1 LTRAASDDEQKRS
14 RGCTGSAS
22 RRWADL
28 AARVSAAPSSELI
41 DPLPE
46 WPWEAGGGDGES
58 FNDDVPVKA
67 WARDV
72 VPIDLV
78 EHTILET
85 LDPRPRD
92 PRRQQP
98 DQPLPTRQLVDTA
111 LVSWARICDAHAKEE
126 RRRMP
131 VDEPALDAVSECPA
145 NENHDASVAE
155 RCGEGFCLALTCPVL

>member
-1 LTRAASDDEQKRS
+1 M
-14 RGCTGSAS
+14 
-22 RRWADL
+22 
-28 AARVSAAPSSELI
+28 
-41 DPLPE
+41 PE